1 MQANAPAPDRD
12 SLQGYPIADPI
23 RAELSGNNS
32 CTALGIAVRA
42 KAPVLALC
50 RKLIA
55 AGHDP
60 GRPLH
65 AYRGETLALTVTAIG
80 YGAKYTV
87 VENRQFGP
95 ILLRLAPKMMATLSS
110 VQESAHERVPTI
122 ADTPRERV
130 YELSRSM
137 EDNYPPS
144 TRTTA
149 SSCNPVALL
158 ELPSHDATKGNGMT
172 SKATCRNHRTK
183 WRNALGGLQRRVAAG
198 LLSLGTWT
206 RTVRRWN

>member
-1 MQANAPAPDRD
+1 MQTNAPAPDRD
-12 SLQGYPIADPI
+12 SLQGYPSADPI

-32 CTALGIAVRA
+32 CTALGITVRA

-87 VENRQFGP
+87 LENRQFGP
-95 ILLRLAPKMMATLSS
+95 ILLRLAPEMTATLRGDGMRSKVTAVEPTGPCALITS
-110 VQESAHERVPTI
+110 QNDGCMQEIIERSGEMRW
-122 ADTPRERV
+122 ADCSGEWQPG
-130 YELSRSM
+130 YALSELGRALSDAGISLSDYQKM
-137 EDNYPPS
+137 
-144 TRTTA
+144 A
-149 SSCNPVALL
+149 S
-158 ELPSHDATKGNGMT
+158 
-172 SKATCRNHRTK
+172 
-183 WRNALGGLQRRVAAG
+183 
-198 LLSLGTWT
+198 
-206 RTVRRWN
+206 